1 MTREKVKEYGKKYGR
16 IGGYGCLMLAP
27 VFSYLLFEWVT
38 GNLGTVPWYMAAL
51 NIGWNYVL
59 YLVVLGISGSSR
71 IAVPVISI
79 SLLIA
84 SLAEAFVVAFRE
96 RPVMFWD
103 VLALPT
109 AMTVSGTYKYVLT
122 TAMKGAVL
130 AVALLNVIA
139 WFAPIRVRGW
149 KKRLKLGAGCG
160 AFSAVYGLIFFLYF
174 VPAWDLE
181 IPMWA
186 VNESYQHY
194 GYVLSTAISSRYA
207 VRRPPAGYSAGAV
220 EKIYEEL
227 AAEYKSE
234 AAPEGTA
241 GENAAPEGGAGKD
254 AAGPIQPVNLICIMN
269 ESLSDLRAAGDFTT
283 NMEYFPFLGSL
294 TKNTVRGS
302 LCMPVFGS
310 MTSNSEFEFLTGD
323 SMVMLPNHTI
333 SYLFNVKP
341 GTESLVT
348 ALKDQGYYALAMH
361 PYPGS
366 NWNRNQVYEN
376 FGFDELLEQDYYEG
390 CGTLRTYVSDRA
402 DYEKLIEQV
411 EAKENPEDKLFIFNV
426 TMQNH
431 GGYEGTF
438 EELPQEVYLT
448 GEFEGKYPKADQ
460 YLSLM
465 KKSDEALEYLIHYF
479 SQCEEPTMIVVF
491 GDHQPSVE
499 SEFYEEAAGV
509 PGSRISDENWLM
521 RYETPFIIWSNYEQ
535 PSLDLGR
542 LGAVYLSSYVLKQA
556 NLELP
561 LYNKFLY
568 DLSQDVPVIHAT
580 GLCDKEGNYYTW
592 EEAETGACPY
602 SEAIME
608 YEYMAYNHSMDS
620 RKVDGLFSLSGEI
633 QTAGDRKGENR

>member
-1 MTREKVKEYGKKYGR
+1 MTREKAKEYGKKYGR

-130 AVALLNVIA
+130 AVVLLNVIT
-139 WFAPIRVRGW
+139 WFTPIRARGW

-160 AFSAVYGLIFFLYF
+160 AFSAVYSLIFFLYF
-174 VPAWDLE
+174 MPAWDLG
-181 IPMWA
+181 INMWA

-194 GYVLSTAISSRYA
+194 GYVLATAISSRYI

-220 EKIYEEL
+220 ERIYEEL
-227 AAEYKSE
+227 AAEY
-234 AAPEGTA
+234 
-241 GENAAPEGGAGKD
+241 GENRTALSSDAEEGAGAEGAGAD
-254 AAGPIQPVNLICIMN
+254 ENAQTADGAAIQPVNILCIMN
-269 ESLSDLRAAGDFTT
+269 ESLSDLRVAGDFTT
-283 NMEYFPFLGSL
+283 NMEYFPFLDSL
-294 TKNTVRGS
+294 TENTVRGS
-302 LCMPVFGS
+302 LCVPVFGS
-310 MTSNSEFEFLTGD
+310 MTSNSEFEFLMGD
-323 SMVMLPNHTI
+323 SMVMLPTHTI
-333 SYLFNVKP
+333 AYQFNVKP
-341 GTESLVT
+341 DTASLVT
-348 ALKDQGYYALAMH
+348 TLKDQGYYALAMH
-361 PYPGS
+361 PYPGA
-366 NWNRNQVYEN
+366 NWNRNQVYAN
-376 FGFDELLEQDYYEG
+376 LGFDEFLDQDYYEG
-390 CGTLRTYVSDRA
+390 CETLRTYVSDRA

-438 EELPQEVYLT
+438 EEFPQEVYLT
-448 GEFEGKYPKADQ
+448 GALEGKYPKADQ

-465 KKSDEALEYLIHYF
+465 KKSDEALEYLLDYF

-499 SEFYEEAAGV
+499 DAFYDEIAGV
-509 PGSRISDENWLM
+509 PSSLVPDEERLM
-521 RYETPFIIWSNYEQ
+521 WYETPFIIWTNYEQ
-535 PSLDLGR
+535 PSKDVGR
-542 LGAVYLSSYVLKQA
+542 LGAVYLSSYVLRQA
-556 NLELP
+556 NLESP
-561 LYNKFLY
+561 LYNQFLY
-568 DLSQDVPVIHAT
+568 NLSQDVPVIHT
-580 GLCDKEGNYYTW
+580 IGLYDKEGNYYTW
-592 EEAETGACPY
+592 EEAEAGACPC
-602 SEAIME
+602 SEAIMK

-620 RKVDGLFSLSGEI
+620 RKVDELFSLLPG
-633 QTAGDRKGENR
+633 QL